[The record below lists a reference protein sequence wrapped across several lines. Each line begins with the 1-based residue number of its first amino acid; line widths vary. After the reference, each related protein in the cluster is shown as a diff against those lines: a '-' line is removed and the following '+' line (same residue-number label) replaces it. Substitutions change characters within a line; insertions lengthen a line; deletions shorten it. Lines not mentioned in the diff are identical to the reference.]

1 MCLATL
7 KTESIINNPPSTSLC
22 KAPPQSYNLCNN
34 PLLSHTPA
42 PARGRLSLAE
52 RAANEPPASAFRGM
66 AIQMVWL
73 SVHEWP

>member
-34 PLLSHTPA
+34 PLLSHPPA
-42 PARGRLSLAE
+42 PTRGRLSLAE